1 MTTGTD
7 LAGALHW
14 VTAARQRWAQ
24 VLDALS
30 DDAMTLGELWIE
42 ADRDPLVAQ
51 LKLLPALEARPGA
64 KKVLTRR
71 ALDSLELSHSVTLG
85 RLDGAERRRLEAV
98 CADAAKPDP
107 DAVAADDLAD
117 PAIVVISGPG
127 GAGKGTVVQR
137 LLAEDDRLWL
147 SRSWTTRARRRGES
161 ADAYRWA
168 TPEEFAAHAAAGGF
182 LEWVRFLDYCQGSP
196 LPTPPEGHDVIFE
209 VDVAGARS
217 VRERWAD
224 ARCVFID
231 TPSRL
236 EQEARLRRRGDDP
249 ERVAQRLLK
258 ADEEVAA
265 ALQLGCDVVI
275 NDDLDA
281 TVAELQRLIAT
292 TRSNKAR
299 RLGYH

>member
-1 MTTGTD
+1 VTTGTD

-107 DAVAADDLAD
+107 DAVTTS
-117 PAIVVISGPG
+117 P
-127 GAGKGTVVQR
+127 TR
-137 LLAEDDRLWL
+137 
-147 SRSWTTRARRRGES
+147 RSW
-161 ADAYRWA
+161 
-168 TPEEFAAHAAAGGF
+168 
-182 LEWVRFLDYCQGSP
+182 
-196 LPTPPEGHDVIFE
+196 
-209 VDVAGARS
+209 
-217 VRERWAD
+217 
-224 ARCVFID
+224 
-231 TPSRL
+231 
-236 EQEARLRRRGDDP
+236 
-249 ERVAQRLLK
+249 
-258 ADEEVAA
+258 
-265 ALQLGCDVVI
+265 
-275 NDDLDA
+275 
-281 TVAELQRLIAT
+281 
-292 TRSNKAR
+292 
-299 RLGYH
+299 